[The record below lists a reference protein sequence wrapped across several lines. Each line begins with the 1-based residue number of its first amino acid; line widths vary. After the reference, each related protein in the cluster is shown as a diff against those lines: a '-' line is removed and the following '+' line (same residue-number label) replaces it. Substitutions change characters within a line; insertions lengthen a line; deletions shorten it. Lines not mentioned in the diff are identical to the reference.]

1 VGFGTLAIVAVAGL
15 IGPLLAARSGW
26 NAPVVVGELL
36 AGLVLGASG
45 LGWLDAADPTF
56 SFLADIGFALVMFVA
71 GSHVPVRDVRL
82 RVGLGIGT
90 ARAAAIGAVAA
101 LLGYGAA
108 ELFGTDNAALYALLM
123 ASSSAA
129 LILPIIDSLHLHGPA
144 VLQLIPQIAIAD
156 ATCIVALPLIIDPP
170 NAGRAGIG
178 AALVIGGAALL
189 YLGLRVWQR
198 TGLQPRV
205 HRLSER
211 RKFAIELRVS
221 LAVLFALAAVAAA
234 SHVSIMLAGFGCGL
248 AVAAVGQP
256 RRVAKQLFA
265 LTEGFLGPLF
275 FVWLGAS
282 LDVRNLVGNPSVIL
296 LGVYLGVGALLAHQ
310 TMRFTGQP
318 ISIGALACAQLGVP
332 VAAATLAAQEHLL
345 GPGEAPALI
354 LGALITIGISTAGG
368 ALAAR
373 RFGGIRQPS
382 TSRPPTSHPPTSQPP
397 KTDPPPAST

>member
-1 VGFGTLAIVAVAGL
+1 MGFGTLAVIAVAGL
-15 IGPLLAARSGW
+15 VGPILAVRSSW
-26 NAPVVVGELL
+26 NVPVVLGELL
-36 AGLVLGASG
+36 AGLILGASG
-45 LGWLDAADPTF
+45 LGWLNAADPTF

-71 GSHVPVRDVRL
+71 GSHVPVRDIHL
-82 RVGLGIGT
+82 RAGLGKGA
-90 ARAAAIGAVAA
+90 ARAAAVGVVAA
-101 LLGYGAA
+101 LLGYGGA
-108 ELFGTDNAALYALLM
+108 ELFGTGNALLYGLLM

-144 VLQLIPQIAIAD
+144 VLQLIPQIAVAD
-156 ATCIVALPLIIDPP
+156 AACIVALPLIIDPP
-170 NAGRAGIG
+170 HAGRAAIG
-178 AALVIGGAALL
+178 AVLVIGGAALL
-189 YLGLRVWQR
+189 FVGLKWLQR
-198 TGLQPRV
+198 TGVQPRV

-282 LDVRNLVGNPSVIL
+282 LDVHSLVGHPSVML
-296 LGVYLGVGALLAHQ
+296 LGLYLGVGASLAHQ
-310 TMRFTGQP
+310 TMRVTGQP
-318 ISIGALACAQLGVP
+318 LSIGALACAQLGVP
-332 VAAATLAAQEHLL
+332 VAAATLATQLHLL

-354 LGALITIGISTAGG
+354 LGALITIAVSTIGG
-368 ALAAR
+368 GLAAR
-373 RFGGIRQPS
+373 RFGGAG
-382 TSRPPTSHPPTSQPP
+382 PTSPT
-397 KTDPPPAST
+397 TPPPAGQPPTPGPPHPPHSGP